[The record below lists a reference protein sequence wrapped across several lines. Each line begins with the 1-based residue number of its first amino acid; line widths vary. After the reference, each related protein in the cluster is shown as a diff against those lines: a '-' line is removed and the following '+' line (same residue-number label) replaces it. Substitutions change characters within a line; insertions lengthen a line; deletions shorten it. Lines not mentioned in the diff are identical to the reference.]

1 VVGLGTTRGGDDSR
15 RWRRGGSGA
24 AVSGADT
31 SSRGAVGEAG
41 GAEHVP
47 EEEEEG
53 RGSEGSLYNFQKS
66 QGLHYKLN
74 FPSDRKL

>member
-1 VVGLGTTRGGDDSR
+1 VARARESQGGELEQRSGWGTTRGGDGSR

-31 SSRGAVGEAG
+31 GGRGASGEAEE
-41 GAEHVP
+41 AEHVP

-53 RGSEGSLYNFQKS
+53 RGSEGPRWKLQK
-66 QGLHYKLN
+66 
-74 FPSDRKL
+74 P

>member
-1 VVGLGTTRGGDDSR
+1 VAP
-15 RWRRGGSGA
+15 GGSGA

-31 SSRGAVGEAG
+31 GGRGAAGEAG

-53 RGSEGSLYNFQKS
+53 RGSEGPRWNLQK
-66 QGLHYKLN
+66 
-74 FPSDRKL
+74 P